1 MPPSPCALLLLL
13 LCLSTSAVCV
23 AALSHVVQRTA
34 THGDGVH
41 RRRVPLSEA
50 PTASRQAG
58 GLLLTWGVGGPERLG
73 RHGDTALPLPVRVAC
88 CSSVVTTRVVVLSSS
103 SAPKASHHTRATRQV
118 GHGAA
123 DVSFLQVAAGGH
135 TCAVAAGAV
144 PTVWCWGRNSSD
156 GGGGHGSPPVPDSG
170 QLGHGGPGNGPGRV
184 GGAVTGFEATSVAV
198 GRYHSAAAAGGKVF
212 TWGLNDQGQLGRGAT
227 MAPQAVR
234 PSVDR

>member
-1 MPPSPCALLLLL
+1 MPPAPCALLLLL

-23 AALSHVVQRTA
+23 AALSHVAERT
-34 THGDGVH
+34 TTRGGETH
-41 RRRVPLSEA
+41 RRRVLLSEA
-50 PTASRQAG
+50 VTESRSAG

-73 RHGDTALPLPVRVAC
+73 RHGDTALPLPVRVARAYHL
-88 CSSVVTTRVVVLSSS
+88 SLSIARVFR
-103 SAPKASHHTRATRQV
+103 PTPHHARATLQV

-135 TCAVAAGAV
+135 TCAVAAGSLPA
-144 PTVWCWGRNSSD
+144 VWCWGRNSSD

-170 QLGHGGPGNGPGRV
+170 QLGHAGPGNGPGKV
-184 GGAVTGFEATSVAV
+184 TGAVTGFGATSVAV

-227 MAPQAVR
+227 MAPQPVR
-234 PSVDR
+234 CLLDG

>member
-1 MPPSPCALLLLL
+1 MLSAPCALLLLL
-13 LCLSTSAVCV
+13 LCLSTSTVCV

-34 THGDGVH
+34 THGDETH
-41 RRRVPLSEA
+41 RRREPLSESLA
-50 PTASRQAG
+50 ESRPSG

-73 RHGDTALPLPVRVAC
+73 RHGDTALPLPVRV
-88 CSSVVTTRVVVLSSS
+88 TRVLCCLSLSI
-103 SAPKASHHTRATRQV
+103 ALVFCPTPHHTLATRQV

-135 TCAVAAGAV
+135 TCAVAAGSV
-144 PTVWCWGRNSSD
+144 PAVWCWGRNSSD

-170 QLGHGGPGNGPGRV
+170 QLGHAGPGNGPGKV
-184 GGAVTGFEATSVAV
+184 VGAVTGFGATSVAV

-227 MAPQAVR
+227 MAPQPVR
-234 PSVDR
+234 CLVDG